1 MSKSNHNERL
11 RSLDAL
17 RGFDMLWIIGGGE
30 LAIALAKVTNWRWLE
45 WFAEQQEHV
54 KWDGFHFEDLIF
66 PLFMFISGVAI
77 SYAILGKV
85 SKGGNKS
92 KTAWKVVR
100 RGLTLVVLGIIYN
113 GFLQFR
119 FAEGEVRYASVL
131 GQIGLGY
138 LFASLIV
145 LFTRHYSFR
154 LMWLGGILLGYTI
167 IQNFIPVPGIGAG
180 VLTPEGCING
190 YIDRMLLPG
199 HLYGQVFDPEGLL
212 CIVSATGITLM
223 GALAGEVL
231 RSKSW
236 TEYRKLMILSGT
248 GIAFI
253 IIAVLLAPVY
263 PVIKAAWTSTFNLLA
278 GGISL
283 LLLSLF
289 YFIIDIRGFRRW
301 TFFFTVIGMN
311 SITIYLGSAIVDFG
325 HISKFFTGGLTH
337 LAGEAWGEVF
347 FMLGFLAAE
356 WLVLLF
362 LYRRKIF
369 LRV

>member
-1 MSKSNHNERL
+1 
-11 RSLDAL
+11 
-17 RGFDMLWIIGGGE
+17 MLWIIGGGE
-30 LAIALAKVTNWRWLE
+30 LAVALAKVTNWGWLN

-54 KWDGFHFEDLIF
+54 PWEGFHFEDLIF

-77 SYAILGKV
+77 SYALLGRV
-85 SKGGNKS
+85 HKGDSRKRP
-92 KTAWKVVR
+92 ALKVVR
-100 RGLTLVVLGIIYN
+100 RGLTLVLLGFVYN
-113 GFLQFR
+113 GIFQLTFVDQGPFR
-119 FAEGEVRYASVL
+119 FASVL

-145 LFTRHYSFR
+145 LYTRHYSFR
-154 LMWLGGILLGYTI
+154 LIWLGGILLGYAV

-199 HLYGQVFDPEGLL
+199 RLHGVIFDPEGLL
-212 CIVSATGITLM
+212 CIISATGITLM

-231 RSKSW
+231 RSKEW
-236 TEYRKLMILSGT
+236 TEYRKLLILSGT
-248 GIAFI
+248 GVVFI
-253 IIAVLLAPVY
+253 IFALLLNPVY
-263 PVIKAAWTSTFNLLA
+263 PVIKAAWTTTFNLLA

-289 YFIIDIRGFRRW
+289 YLIIDIWKFRRW
-301 TFFFTVIGMN
+301 SFFFTVIGMN
-311 SITIYLGSAIVDFG
+311 SITIYIGSHIIDFG
-325 HISKFFTGGLTH
+325 KAGKFFLGGL
-337 LAGEAWGEVF
+337 ARISGEDWGNVIF
-347 FMLGFLAAE
+347 WVGLLAAE
-356 WLVLLF
+356 WVFLLF